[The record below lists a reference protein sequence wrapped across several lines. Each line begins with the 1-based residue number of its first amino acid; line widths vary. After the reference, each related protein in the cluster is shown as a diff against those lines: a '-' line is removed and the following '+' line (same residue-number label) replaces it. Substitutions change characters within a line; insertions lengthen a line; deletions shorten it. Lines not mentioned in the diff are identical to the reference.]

1 MENNLTYKE
10 IVNRLSYFRVK
21 KNMSARELAL
31 RMGHSETYFYKVEN
45 GSIILNLPTF
55 LSILEVLEVSTAEF
69 FYPTPETFEI
79 DAKTL
84 GEFNKL
90 SDSNRARILDLMDN
104 LK

>member
-10 IVNRLSYFRVK
+10 IITRIAIFRNK
-21 KNMSARELAL
+21 RNLSARELAL

-55 LSILEVLEVSTAEF
+55 LEALEVLEISTYEF
-69 FYPTPETFEI
+69 FYANI
-79 DAKTL
+79 DNYTKDNELLTQ
-84 GEFNKL
+84 FNNLNPDNKE
-90 SDSNRARILDLMDN
+90 RIIDLMRN